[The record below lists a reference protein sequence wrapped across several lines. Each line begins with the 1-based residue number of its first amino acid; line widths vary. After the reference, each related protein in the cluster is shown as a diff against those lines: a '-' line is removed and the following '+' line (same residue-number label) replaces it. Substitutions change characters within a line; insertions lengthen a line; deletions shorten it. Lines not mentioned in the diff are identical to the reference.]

1 MRACFESNGALARGH
16 VMGPTT
22 IIVRATWDAEAGVW
36 AAEGINLPE
45 GIGLSTGAETLD
57 ALEAKLPVMI
67 KDLLETGTA
76 PAIEIVVKVRDRA
89 IASNFVS

>member
-1 MRACFESNGALARGH
+1 MRACFESNGALARRH

-89 IASNFVS
+89 TASNFVS

>member
-36 AAEGINLPE
+36 AAESINLPE
-45 GIGLSTGAETLD
+45 GFGLVTVAPTLD

-67 KDLLETGTA
+67 QDLLKTGTA
-76 PAIEIVVKVRDRA
+76 PAIEIVIKVRDHA
-89 IASNFVS
+89 IA